1 MTEPLIENTQQ
12 TIPINSSE
20 QVYSENNAPYT
31 ESHQNQSQN
40 QPYVPSNELSPM
52 YKENP
57 DKTNSL
63 PITPE
68 VSYGFSFIFAIYLLQ
83 SLIYIGIFFFG
94 KYNPKIFTGENFNWF
109 YGCYFISCLVLF
121 VSIRKYNENY
131 GNSKCVMPLFALF
144 FIFKIFFFILLFNS
158 FMGSASK
165 QTNIDN
171 EAILLSILLF
181 FNCTGGAIYLALIIY
196 SLIKKEIS
204 LLISFGVGF
213 LITLISFGA
222 LFFFVGFEFATF
234 VAILVLIE
242 IIFLFVSILISQK
255 TDILEE
261 DRPIHNILM
270 IDYYKFFIIMLIS
283 YLSFMLVLL
292 MLYCACCIAGC
303 CSSKATYTDSRG
315 NVFDQYGKS
324 MGIKLSRRPAYV
336 DNNGIFYDKNHNE
349 ISQDSGCQ
357 IF

>member
-20 QVYSENNAPYT
+20 QVYSENNVPYT
-31 ESHQNQSQN
+31 ESHQNHSQN

-52 YKENP
+52 YKENL

-68 VSYGFSFIFAIYLLQ
+68 VSYGFSYIFSTYLLQ

-165 QTNIDN
+165 QTNIYN

-222 LFFFVGFEFATF
+222 LTFLVGVEFATF

-270 IDYYKFFIIMLIS
+270 IDYYKFFIIMLIIFII
-283 YLSFMLVLL
+283 Y
-292 MLYCACCIAGC
+292 A
-303 CSSKATYTDSRG
+303 CSSYAILCLLYSRMLLFKG
-315 NVFDQYGKS
+315 NLY
-324 MGIKLSRRPAYV
+324 R
-336 DNNGIFYDKNHNE
+336 
-349 ISQDSGCQ
+349 
-357 IF
+357 